1 MKFKLNADNSKLIL
15 VQSTKIE
22 YNQLKL
28 WLTRYVNNYRHMKR
42 FKLGVWDGKLDF
54 FKDGFIDFGLWQEIY
69 KCCKEYEFEFI
80 IENKNQFPIDKD
92 ITYEEVETFSKD
104 FFKDHKVPG
113 SDDKPTDT
121 PFIPYEHQIDAIHK
135 ILKYKFGLVEI
146 ATAGGKSLVFG
157 TLLFWYLRNVNPN
170 AKFLLIVP
178 SIGLVTQFYNDL
190 MDYNLGYFNE
200 NKNPVDIRIDEIMS
214 DKPRKYKD
222 PSKEPN
228 VYIGTYQS
236 LEKWQRPWFRQF
248 DVIATD
254 EAHTAKAQTLISILT
269 RTFGSA
275 KIRYG
280 MSGTYPSDKSSEI
293 LTIQSLMG
301 PKLVNVSAKK
311 LMDKGLISNVKIKAL
326 LLHHDNREFA
336 EGVFKIKKRGDGQKA
351 WQLERE
357 YIHNSSKRKNFI
369 KKLVDKFTSNSLI
382 LFHTIEFGTEMY
394 NFLKDNCQNKD
405 VFYID
410 GQTSMEK
417 RDYIKKV
424 MENTKDNPKILVASF
439 GTFSTGQNIKAI
451 TNIIFADSF
460 REQKIIRQSIG
471 RGLRKHKDKQKL
483 IVFDLVDVF
492 HKDFTKTILY
502 NQYLSRRDD
511 IYKKQKFPF
520 DELKIKL

>member
-1 MKFKLNADNSKLIL
+1 MKIKSIKK
-15 VQSTKIE
+15 V
-22 YNQLKL
+22 
-28 WLTRYVNNYRHMKR
+28 RY
-42 FKLGVWDGKLDF
+42 DGD
-54 FKDGFIDFGLWQEIY
+54 
-69 KCCKEYEFEFI
+69 
-80 IENKNQFPIDKD
+80 
-92 ITYEEVETFSKD
+92 V
-104 FFKDHKVPG
+104 
-113 SDDKPTDT
+113 
-121 PFIPYEHQIDAIHK
+121 
-135 ILKYKFGLVEI
+135 
-146 ATAGGKSLVFG
+146 
-157 TLLFWYLRNVNPN
+157 
-170 AKFLLIVP
+170 
-178 SIGLVTQFYNDL
+178 
-190 MDYNLGYFNE
+190 YNLRIKDNHNYFAN
-200 NKNPVDIRIDEIMS
+200 NLCVANC
-214 DKPRKYKD
+214 
-222 PSKEPN
+222 
-228 VYIGTYQS
+228 
-236 LEKWQRPWFRQF
+236 
-248 DVIATD
+248 
-254 EAHTAKAQTLISILT
+254 HTAKAQTLISVLT
-269 RTFGSA
+269 RTIGSA
-275 KIRYG
+275 KMRIG
-280 MSGTYPSDKSSEI
+280 MTGTLPNEKSSEI
-293 LTIQSLMG
+293 LTIMSTHG
-301 PKLVNVSAKK
+301 PKITTVSAKK
-311 LMDKGLISNVKIKAL
+311 LMDKGLISNVKVKAL
-326 LLHHDNREFA
+326 LLHHDNRKFA
-336 EGVFKIKKRGDGQKA
+336 EGVFKIKKRGDGQRA

-410 GQTSMEK
+410 GKTPMEK

-451 TNIIFADSF
+451 MNIIFADSF

>member
-15 VQSTKIE
+15 TQSTKVE
-22 YNQLKL
+22 HNQLKL
-28 WLTRYVNNYRHMKR
+28 YLSRYVHNYRHMKR
-42 FKLGVWDGKLDF
+42 YKLGVWSGKIDF
-54 FKDGFIDFGLWQEIY
+54 FKDGFIDFGLWQEVY
-69 KCCKEYEFEFI
+69 KCCKEYEFSFI
-80 IENKNQFPIDKD
+80 IENKDQFPVDKD
-92 ITYEEVETFSKD
+92 ITYEEVDTFAKD

-113 SDDKPTDT
+113 PGDVMTDT
-121 PFIPYEHQIDAIHK
+121 PFVPYEHQVDAMHK
-135 ILKYKFGLVEI
+135 VLKYKFGLVEI

-157 TLLFWYLRNVNPN
+157 TLLFWYLRNVNPD

-200 NKNPVDIRIDEIMS
+200 NKNPVDIRIDEVMS

-228 VYIGTYQS
+228 VFIGTYQS
-236 LEKWQRPWFRQF
+236 LEKWKRSWFRQF
-248 DVIATD
+248 DVVATD
-254 EAHTAKAQTLISILT
+254 EAHTAKAQTLISILS

-280 MSGTYPSDKSSEI
+280 MSGTYPANSSSEI

-311 LMDKGLISNVKIKAL
+311 LMDKGLISTLKIKAL
-326 LLHHDNREFA
+326 ILHHDNRKFA
-336 EGVFKIKKRGDGQKA
+336 EGVMAIKKQGDGQRA

-357 YIHNSSKRKNFI
+357 YIHNSGKRKKFI
-369 KKLVDKFTSNSLI
+369 KTLVDKFASNSLI
-382 LFHTIEFGTEMY
+382 LFHTIVFGTETY
-394 NFLKDNCQNKD
+394 NFLKDNCQGKD
-405 VFYID
+405 IFYID
-410 GQTSMEK
+410 GKTPMVK

-424 MENTKDNPKILVASF
+424 MEDTTGNPKILVASF

-451 TNIIFADSF
+451 NNILFADSF
-460 REQKIIRQSIG
+460 KNDRLIRQSIG
-471 RGLRKHKDKQKL
+471 RGLRKHKDKKKL
-483 IVFDLVDVF
+483 IVFDIVDLF

-502 NQYLSRRDD
+502 GQYISRRDD
-511 IYKKQKFPF
+511 IYKKQQYPY
-520 DELKIKL
+520 DEMNIKL